1 MTSISRPSRPPEDL
15 RGGYGQPPRPS
26 LPVTIDMTRFEATV
40 LRLER
45 LAPDVVGLVLVPGP
59 QVRFSYRPGQYLSVL
74 LPEDHRR
81 SFSMASAGGGG
92 RPIELH
98 VRRRPGGRFSDITL
112 ANLQPGDRLW
122 LEGPFGQVDWREGRG
137 PVILM
142 GTGTGVAP
150 LKALLEHG
158 LARDGARAI
167 HLYWGAR
174 VPTDHYLGAY
184 LEQLARRHARFRF
197 TPLLSRAD
205 AGWMGRRGYVQDAV
219 AEDFADLHDA
229 QLYACGS
236 PDMIHAARER
246 LSRLPG
252 FHEDRFQADAF
263 EPAATLTDDPLL
275 PFVRLSI
282 HMRGANREVQ
292 GRAGGSLLA
301 ALQAASAPI
310 LSICGGRA
318 SCGTCKVNVTEA
330 WRERLPPPA
339 RTERRLLANL
349 DDIGPG
355 DRLACQIRLTP
366 QTDGLTVRLVCP

>member
-1 MTSISRPSRPPEDL
+1 
-15 RGGYGQPPRPS
+15 
-26 LPVTIDMTRFEATV
+26 VTIDMTRFEATV

-45 LAPDVVGLVLVPGP
+45 LAPDVVGLVLLPGA
-59 QVRFSYRPGQYLSVL
+59 QARFSYRPGQYLSVL
-74 LPEDHRR
+74 LPEGHRR
-81 SFSMASAGGGG
+81 SFSMASAGGVG

-98 VRRRPGGRFSDITL
+98 VRRRPGGRFSDATV
-112 ANLQPGDRLW
+112 ANLQPGDRLS

-137 PVILM
+137 PAILL
-142 GTGTGVAP
+142 GTGTGLAP

-158 LARDGARAI
+158 LASGGARAI
-167 HLYWGAR
+167 HLYWGGR

-184 LEQLARRHARFRF
+184 LERLARRHTRFRF

-205 AGWMGRRGYVQDAV
+205 ARWVGRRGYVQDAI

-236 PDMIHAARER
+236 PDMIHAARDR
-246 LSRLPG
+246 LGRLPG

-263 EPAATLTDDPLL
+263 EPAATLNDDPLL

-282 HMRGANREVQ
+282 HVRGATHEVQ
-292 GRAGGSLLA
+292 GREGGSLLS
-301 ALQAASAPI
+301 ALQRTGAPI
-310 LSICGGRA
+310 LSVCGGRA
-318 SCGTCKVNVTEA
+318 SCGTCMVNVTEA

-349 DDIGPG
+349 DGIGPG

-366 QTDGLTVRLVCP
+366 QTDGLTVRLVCS